1 MAEDEISED
10 IDENIDIFLETLN
23 SDELNSML
31 TSSIVIQNFETLNE
45 IIEPLKDAENELQN
59 PSLKINKEIRR
70 KIQVIIHKKK
80 LIDEESNLIK
90 DIQIFQKGYENNAL
104 RVNSTIDNIKNSFKN
119 LSNSVS
125 ELIQLIENIKKIYYE
140 HAKQLMTPIIEKYND
155 LKSFDKKKLDKKKLI

>member
-70 KIQVIIHKKK
+70 KIQVSH
-80 LIDEESNLIK
+80 
-90 DIQIFQKGYENNAL
+90 AL
-104 RVNSTIDNIKNSFKN
+104 
-119 LSNSVS
+119 
-125 ELIQLIENIKKIYYE
+125 
-140 HAKQLMTPIIEKYND
+140 
-155 LKSFDKKKLDKKKLI
+155 